1 MLPIG
6 IEVVVV
12 GPMPVRFA
20 IRRALP
26 RGDASRRARRVC
38 AAFASVALLTGCL
51 SNPGSGPAPLP
62 LPREPQDGPPDRVPA
77 DLADLP
83 DPIPRSEPRSAR
95 GNPPSYT
102 VYGQTY
108 EVMQSAAGYYATGM
122 ASWYGRKFH
131 GRLTSSGEPFDMFAL
146 TAAHRS
152 LPIPA
157 YVRVTNLDNGR
168 SSVVRVNDRGPFHS
182 DRIIDLS
189 YAAAVKLGFVDQGT
203 ARVRVEVLEE
213 TPRFVL
219 QAGAF
224 RDLAAADSLKENLI
238 RLTGQA
244 AYVVKVSADALYR
257 VRLGPVDGHPEA
269 LRLRALIAAEFGEP
283 LILEH

>member
-1 MLPIG
+1 MAG
-6 IEVVVV
+6 W
-12 GPMPVRFA
+12 G
-20 IRRALP
+20 RR
-26 RGDASRRARRVC
+26 G
-38 AAFASVALLTGCL
+38 ASVGAAGQCLFFSIVLILAGCL
-51 SNPGSGPAPLP
+51 SAPSSSP
-62 LPREPQDGPPDRVPA
+62 PPSTPREPPDGPPDYTPA

-83 DPIPRSEPRSAR
+83 DPVPRTEPRSAR

-102 VYGQTY
+102 VLGTTY
-108 EVMQSAAGYYATGM
+108 YVMDSALGYYATGL

-152 LPIPA
+152 LPIPT

-168 SSVVRVNDRGPFHS
+168 ASVLRVNDRGPFHS

-189 YAAAVKLGFVDQGT
+189 YAAAVKLGFADRGT
-203 ARVRVEVLEE
+203 ARVRVEVLDEA
-213 TPRFVL
+213 RQFVL

-224 RDLAAADSLKENLI
+224 RNLTAADTLKENLI
-238 RLTGQA
+238 RVTGQA
-244 AYVVKVSADALYR
+244 AYVVKVASDSLYR
-257 VRLGPVDGHPEA
+257 VRVGPVAGRPEA
-269 LRLRALIAAEFGEP
+269 LRLQALIAEAEFGDS

>member
-1 MLPIG
+1 MNG
-6 IEVVVV
+6 ETY
-12 GPMPVRFA
+12 
-20 IRRALP
+20 
-26 RGDASRRARRVC
+26 RV
-38 AAFASVALLTGCL
+38 L
-51 SNPGSGPAPLP
+51 
-62 LPREPQDGPPDRVPA
+62 
-77 DLADLP
+77 
-83 DPIPRSEPRSAR
+83 
-95 GNPPSYT
+95 
-102 VYGQTY
+102 
-108 EVMQSAAGYYATGM
+108 QSAAGYYATGM

-131 GRLTSSGEPFDMFAL
+131 GRLTSSGEPYDMFQL

-189 YAAAVKLGFVDQGT
+189 YAAAVKLGFADHGT
-203 ARVRVEVLEE
+203 ARVRVEVIEE

-224 RDLAAADSLKENLI
+224 RDLSAAEVLKENLI
-238 RLTGQA
+238 RLTGEV
-244 AYVVKVSADALYR
+244 AYVVKVASDALYR
-257 VRLGPVDGHPEA
+257 VRLGPVVGRPEA
-269 LRLRALIAAEFGEP
+269 VRLQALIAAANLGEP